1 MEHAP
6 SPTAGPVPAIAAVPI
21 QRWET
26 LYDAPTALRQGT
38 IFPSLDL
45 PFFVTDDGSKSGKMK
60 GGGVH
65 A

>member
-1 MEHAP
+1 MEHAS
-6 SPTAGPVPAIAAVPI
+6 SPAAGSVLAIAAVPV

-26 LYDAPTALRQGT
+26 LYDPAAALRQGT
-38 IFPSLDL
+38 IFPSLNL
-45 PFFVTDDGSKSGKMK
+45 PFFVTDGGSESSILK